1 MATTEILNS
10 RVARMIRRI
19 EAVLCAHRD
28 LGDHHAGL
36 EISMEGSRIVLRG
49 HLPSVALKQA
59 LVPAIRQAGVLG
71 QVCNC
76 VEISESLATP

>member
-1 MATTEILNS
+1 MATSQLSDS
-10 RVARMIRRI
+10 RFTRLIQRI
-19 EAVLCAHRD
+19 DSVLCAHHE
-28 LGDHHAGL
+28 LCDHLANL

-49 HLPSVALKQA
+49 QLPSVALKQA

-76 VEISESLATP
+76 VEIG

>member
-1 MATTEILNS
+1 MATTQIQES
-10 RVARMIRRI
+10 RVSRMIRRI
-19 EAVLCAHRD
+19 DSVLCSNHDLCNHR
-28 LGDHHAGL
+28 ANL
-36 EISMEGSRIVLRG
+36 EISMEGARIVLRG

-76 VEISESLATP
+76 VEIG

>member
-1 MATTEILNS
+1 MAVTETIQQQNQHT
-10 RVARMIRRI
+10 IDRI
-19 EAVLCAHRD
+19 DTVLQANPELLDH
-28 LGDHHAGL
+28 LGNL

-76 VEISESLATP
+76 VEIG

>member
-1 MATTEILNS
+1 MATTQIFEPPA
-10 RVARMIRRI
+10 ARMIRKI
-19 EAVLCAHRD
+19 ESVLCSHHELCDHRD
-28 LGDHHAGL
+28 HV
-36 EISMEGSRIVLRG
+36 EISLEGSRIVLRG

-76 VEISESLATP
+76 VEIG

>member
-1 MATTEILNS
+1 MATTPFSDTRGAQI
-10 RVARMIRRI
+10 IRRI
-19 EAVLCAHRD
+19 DSVLCAHHD
-28 LGDHHAGL
+28 LCSHRADL
-36 EISMEGSRIVLRG
+36 QISMEGARIVLRG

-76 VEISESLATP
+76 VEIG

>member
-1 MATTEILNS
+1 MATSQLSDS
-10 RVARMIRRI
+10 RFTHLIQRI
-19 EAVLCAHRD
+19 DSVLCSHHE
-28 LGDHHAGL
+28 LCDHLANL

-49 HLPSVALKQA
+49 QLPSVALKQA

-76 VEISESLATP
+76 VEIG

>member
-1 MATTEILNS
+1 MATTQFSDS
-10 RVARMIRRI
+10 RITNLIQRI
-19 EAVLCAHRD
+19 DSVLCAHHELCNHLAD
-28 LGDHHAGL
+28 LK
-36 EISMEGSRIVLRG
+36 ISMEGSRIVLRG

-76 VEISESLATP
+76 VEIA

>member
-1 MATTEILNS
+1 MATTQNTDS
-10 RVARMIRRI
+10 RGVHMIRRI
-19 EAVLCAHRD
+19 DTVLCAHHD
-28 LGDHHAGL
+28 LCNHRADL

-59 LVPAIRQAGVLG
+59 LLPAIRQAGVLS

-76 VEISESLATP
+76 VEIG